1 MCPNFHRSLSHGHLF
16 LLFAI
21 NVQMPLGVPL
31 KRGTLTTKWYAEIT
45 KESSVSWSKIW
56 TVSSGW
62 IGLQTHLSILRKKN
76 GWVENNWFV
85 LTFINK
91 ITNDWYFIAS
101 DIHYLFDHI
110 LFNLLESSRII
121 YTRRYLAWTWKRLK
135 FAWFPWRWLQVFR
148 DLNIA
153 FARELFEA
161 IGPTD

>member
-1 MCPNFHRSLSHGHLF
+1 MKYSKHISISYKSVCWL
-16 LLFAI
+16 AW
-21 NVQMPLGVPL
+21 LGW
-31 KRGTLTTKWYAEIT
+31 TLTTKWYAEIT

-101 DIHYLFDHI
+101 DIHYFFDHI
-110 LFNLLESSRII
+110 LFKLYEKIFSVNLKKIEICLIS
-121 YTRRYLAWTWKRLK
+121 LK
-135 FAWFPWRWLQVFR
+135 MTLSIPRPKYCICARTIWSHWANWLIHS
-148 DLNIA
+148 LK
-153 FARELFEA
+153 
-161 IGPTD
+161 

>member
-101 DIHYLFDHI
+101 DIHYFFDHI
-110 LFNLLESSRII
+110 LFKLYEKIFSVNLKKIEICLIS
-121 YTRRYLAWTWKRLK
+121 LK
-135 FAWFPWRWLQVFR
+135 MTPSIPRPKYCICARTIWSHWANWLIHS
-148 DLNIA
+148 LK
-153 FARELFEA
+153 
-161 IGPTD
+161 

>member
-101 DIHYLFDHI
+101 DIHYFFDHI
-110 LFNLLESSRII
+110 LFKLYEKIFSVNLKKIEICLIS
-121 YTRRYLAWTWKRLK
+121 LK
-135 FAWFPWRWLQVFR
+135 MTPSIPRPKYCICAQTIWSHWANWLIHS
-148 DLNIA
+148 LK
-153 FARELFEA
+153 
-161 IGPTD
+161 